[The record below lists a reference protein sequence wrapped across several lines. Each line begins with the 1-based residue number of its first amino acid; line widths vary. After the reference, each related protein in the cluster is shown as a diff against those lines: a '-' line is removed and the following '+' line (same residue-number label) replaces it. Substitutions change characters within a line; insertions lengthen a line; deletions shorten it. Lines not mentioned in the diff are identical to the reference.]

1 MIFINQVRDK
11 IGGPAYGASEVT
23 PGGRALKFYSSLR
36 LEVRKKESMKDSKTG
51 EVFGHRC
58 RVSVKKNKVAPP
70 FKDCELE
77 IYYGSGF
84 SAEASILQ
92 EALNHKII
100 EKSGSWLSYGDIRL
114 GQGSDNARKYLE
126 ENQKVREELEHL
138 IREKSFVPSSPML
151 EKDDELE
158 DDAVE
163 DAA

>member
-1 MIFINQVRDK
+1 MKYSAAGAGSASKEQ
-11 IGGPAYGASEVT
+11 GGST
-23 PGGRALKFYSSLR
+23 FQ
-36 LEVRKKESMKDSKTG
+36 
-51 EVFGHRC
+51 
-58 RVSVKKNKVAPP
+58 
-70 FKDCELE
+70 DCERDILWQRL
-77 IYYGSGF
+77 

-126 ENQKVREELEHL
+126 ENQKVREELERYQGEEL
-138 IREKSFVPSSPML
+138 CASSPML